1 MSRARGVRFVSF
13 LRNKSLFFVVVL
25 PGGQKK
31 KKRLF
36 VHLFAA
42 PGGNSRGKMGKEGEM
57 RENWDKSGKIEGW
70 EGEKRNPR
78 GLKRALLN

>member
-31 KKRLF
+31 KKALC
-36 VHLFAA
+36 A
-42 PGGNSRGKMGKEGEM
+42 PFCSPWREFQRKNGKRGEKC
-57 RENWDKSGKIEGW
+57 GKIGIKA
-70 EGEKRNPR
+70 EKLKDGKGRKEIR
-78 GLKRALLN
+78 GG

>member
-13 LRNKSLFFVVVL
+13 LRNKSLFFCRCFAWRT
-25 PGGQKK
+25 KK

-42 PGGNSRGKMGKEGEM
+42 PGGNSRGKNGKRGE
-57 RENWDKSGKIEGW
+57 KCGKIGIKAEKLKNGKGRKEIREG
-70 EGEKRNPR
+70 
-78 GLKRALLN
+78 